1 MWDCMAPRFWC
12 CFVYVVS
19 WGRCVGYGAVYV
31 CKRVPPFRQAH
42 ACHLPPRGTAF
53 LLLLLCSRWDRWRGC
68 RQSIYESEAPLSVP
82 LGHLSPKGNGFWVVL
97 FECLAYN
104 RHKES
109 THSIVDAS
117 VLVNVPKDIAYSG
130 CRQSRQGN
138 GFWVVL
144 FECLAYNRHKEST
157 HSIVDAS
164 VLVNVPKD
172 IAYSGCRQSRL
183 FYFYLSFFVRKV
195 SNAIIDVLRSNN
207 TFITSKKI
215 EIISKSVICVT
226 SLPVGWEAAT
236 PCRGYF
242 LGLF

>member
-1 MWDCMAPRFWC
+1 MRGCMAPRIWC

-130 CRQSRQGN
+130 CRQSR
-138 GFWVVL
+138 
-144 FECLAYNRHKEST
+144 
-157 HSIVDAS
+157 
-164 VLVNVPKD
+164 
-172 IAYSGCRQSRL
+172 L

>member
-1 MWDCMAPRFWC
+1 MWGSLNLRE
-12 CFVYVVS
+12 S
-19 WGRCVGYGAVYV
+19 S
-31 CKRVPPFRQAH
+31 
-42 ACHLPPRGTAF
+42 HLPPRGTAF
-53 LLLLLCSRWDRWRGC
+53 SRAPALQSLGWVRWLRGSLGLRESLPSLSLRDISPPRERLFFICRFCLCLLFPRGT
-68 RQSIYESEAPLSVP
+68 A
-82 LGHLSPKGNGFWVVL
+82 
-97 FECLAYN
+97 LA
-104 RHKES
+104 
-109 THSIVDAS
+109 
-117 VLVNVPKDIAYSG
+117 L
-130 CRQSRQGN
+130 
-138 GFWVVL
+138 VL

>member
-1 MWDCMAPRFWC
+1 MRDCMPPRIWC
-12 CFVYVVS
+12 GFVYVVS

-130 CRQSRQGN
+130 CRQSR
-138 GFWVVL
+138 
-144 FECLAYNRHKEST
+144 
-157 HSIVDAS
+157 
-164 VLVNVPKD
+164 
-172 IAYSGCRQSRL
+172 L

>member
-1 MWDCMAPRFWC
+1 MRGCMAPRIWC
-12 CFVYVVS
+12 GFVYVVS

-130 CRQSRQGN
+130 CRQSR
-138 GFWVVL
+138 
-144 FECLAYNRHKEST
+144 
-157 HSIVDAS
+157 
-164 VLVNVPKD
+164 
-172 IAYSGCRQSRL
+172 L

>member
-1 MWDCMAPRFWC
+1 MARL
-12 CFVYVVS
+12 
-19 WGRCVGYGAVYV
+19 GAVYI
-31 CKRVPPFRQAH
+31 CKRVFLFGH
-42 ACHLPPRGTAF
+42 SSGTASDVQ
-53 LLLLLCSRWDRWRGC
+53 L
-68 RQSIYESEAPLSVP
+68 VP
-82 LGHLSPKGNGFWVVL
+82 LALVL
-97 FECLAYN
+97 FGVLAYN
-104 RHKES
+104 R
-109 THSIVDAS
+109 
-117 VLVNVPKDIAYSG
+117 Y
-130 CRQSRQGN
+130 
-138 GFWVVL
+138 
-144 FECLAYNRHKEST
+144 KEST

-195 SNAIIDVLRSNN
+195 SKAIIDVLRSNN

-226 SLPVGWEAAT
+226 SLPIGWEAAT

>member
-1 MWDCMAPRFWC
+1 MRGCMAPRIWC

-53 LLLLLCSRWDRWRGC
+53 LLLLLCSRWDRRRGC

-82 LGHLSPKGNGFWVVL
+82 LGHLSPK
-97 FECLAYN
+97 
-104 RHKES
+104 
-109 THSIVDAS
+109 
-117 VLVNVPKDIAYSG
+117 
-130 CRQSRQGN
+130 GN

>member
-1 MWDCMAPRFWC
+1 MPPRIWC
-12 CFVYVVS
+12 GFVYVVS

-130 CRQSRQGN
+130 CRQSR
-138 GFWVVL
+138 
-144 FECLAYNRHKEST
+144 
-157 HSIVDAS
+157 
-164 VLVNVPKD
+164 
-172 IAYSGCRQSRL
+172 L

>member
-1 MWDCMAPRFWC
+1 MRASSPLPSGSR
-12 CFVYVVS
+12 
-19 WGRCVGYGAVYV
+19 
-31 CKRVPPFRQAH
+31 
-42 ACHLPPRGTAF
+42 LPPSPKGDGF
-53 LLLLLCSRWDRWRGC
+53 FGLLLCSRWDRWRGC

-82 LGHLSPKGNGFWVVL
+82 LGHLSPK
-97 FECLAYN
+97 
-104 RHKES
+104 
-109 THSIVDAS
+109 
-117 VLVNVPKDIAYSG
+117 
-130 CRQSRQGN
+130 GN

>member
-1 MWDCMAPRFWC
+1 MAPRIWC

-53 LLLLLCSRWDRWRGC
+53 LLLLLCSRWDRRRGC

-82 LGHLSPKGNGFWVVL
+82 LGHLSPK
-97 FECLAYN
+97 
-104 RHKES
+104 
-109 THSIVDAS
+109 
-117 VLVNVPKDIAYSG
+117 
-130 CRQSRQGN
+130 GN

>member
-1 MWDCMAPRFWC
+1 MRDCMPPRIWC
-12 CFVYVVS
+12 GFVYVVS

-53 LLLLLCSRWDRWRGC
+53 LLLLLCSRWDRRRGC

-82 LGHLSPKGNGFWVVL
+82 LGHLSPK
-97 FECLAYN
+97 
-104 RHKES
+104 
-109 THSIVDAS
+109 
-117 VLVNVPKDIAYSG
+117 
-130 CRQSRQGN
+130 GN